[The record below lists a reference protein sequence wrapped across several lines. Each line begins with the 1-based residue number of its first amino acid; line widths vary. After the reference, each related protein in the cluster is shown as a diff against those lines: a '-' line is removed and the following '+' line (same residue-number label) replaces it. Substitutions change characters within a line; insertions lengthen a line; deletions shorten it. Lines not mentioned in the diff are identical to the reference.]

1 MLLFTHGKRLQDFI
15 YKFERKVLKMN
26 YFEESLKLHEKNVGK
41 IEVTSK
47 IKITTRE
54 DLSLAYTP
62 GVAEPCRKIHENEEN
77 VYKYTSKGNLVA
89 VVTDG
94 TAVLGLGDI
103 GPKAGLP
110 VMEGKSILFK
120 EFANVDAFPIC
131 LDTKDVDEI
140 VRTVKLIAPGFGGI
154 NLEDIGAPRCFEVEE
169 RLKKELD
176 IPVFHDDQHGTAI
189 VVLAGIINALKVVNK
204 KIEDIK
210 VVINGAGAAGTAIAK
225 LLLSSGVK
233 NLIACDKV
241 GILYRGIENVDD
253 AKKDLAKISNP
264 DNIEGNL
271 ADALVGADVFIG
283 VSAPGIVTQ
292 DMVRAMN
299 KDSILF
305 AMANPTPEIMPDE
318 AKAAGARVIGTGRS
332 DFPNQVNNVLA
343 FPGIFRG
350 ALDVRAK
357 EINEEMK
364 IAAAYAIASMIKDE
378 DLNEDN
384 VIPYALDKS
393 VAANIAEAIK
403 KAARESGVARL

>member
-1 MLLFTHGKRLQDFI
+1 
-15 YKFERKVLKMN
+15 MN
-26 YFEESLKLHEKNVGK
+26 YFEESLKLHEEKQGK
-41 IEVTSK
+41 ISITSK
-47 IKITTRE
+47 VKVETRD

-62 GVAEPCRKIHENEEN
+62 GVAEPCRKIHEDEEN

-103 GPKAGLP
+103 GPMAGLP

-120 EFANVDAFPIC
+120 EFADVDAFPI
-131 LDTKDVDEI
+131 LVDSKDVDEI
-140 VRTVKLIAPGFGGI
+140 VNVVRLIAPTFGGI

-169 RLKKELD
+169 KLKKLID

-189 VVLAGIINALKVVNK
+189 VVLAGVINALKVVDK
-204 KIEDIK
+204 KLEDIK

-233 NLIACDKV
+233 NLIAVDKV
-241 GILYRGIENVDD
+241 GILYRGMEKIDD
-253 AKKDLAKISNP
+253 AKEALAEITNP
-264 DNIEGNL
+264 DNIKGDL
-271 ADALVGADVFIG
+271 SDALVGADLFVG
-283 VSAPGIVTQ
+283 VSAPGILKSE
-292 DMVRAMN
+292 MVRTMN
-299 KDSILF
+299 RDAIIF

-364 IAAAYAIASMIKDE
+364 LAAAYAIANYIKDE
-378 DLNEDN
+378 DVNENN
-384 VIPYALDKS
+384 VIPSALDKN
-393 VAANIAEAIK
+393 VAIKVAEAIS
-403 KAARESGVARL
+403 KAARESGVARK